1 MVVVAEPDLARRL
14 MCRWLARPDMR
25 NPLLSNEEQG
35 KAFESAIMH
44 KDALA
49 LHLEVMEQATYVAL
63 YPAARWRYRRIPGP
77 TGLPLAGNLLSFTGD
92 GKSLLTYVQA
102 MQANLT
108 LPWWL

>member
-1 MVVVAEPDLARRL
+1 MFAITNMARVLVQSVGVAVLATAGL
-14 MCRWLARPDMR
+14 GLLA
-25 NPLLSNEEQG
+25 
-35 KAFESAIMH
+35 
-44 KDALA
+44 
-49 LHLEVMEQATYVAL
+49 ATYVAL
-63 YPAARWRYRRIPGP
+63 YPAARWRYRKIPGP